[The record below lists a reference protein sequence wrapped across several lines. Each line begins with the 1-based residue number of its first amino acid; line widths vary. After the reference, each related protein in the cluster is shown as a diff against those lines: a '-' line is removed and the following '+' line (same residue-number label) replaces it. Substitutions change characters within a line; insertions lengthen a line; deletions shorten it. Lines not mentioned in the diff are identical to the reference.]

1 MQLDPG
7 RLAQSDSYEN
17 ATAAANHKTPSR
29 LVNDIIDHT
38 GLEPE
43 AKAFYTDNR
52 LRSERFMQLEQDRRE
67 YVDQHPGKL
76 VIFTCIDEKEQDTEK
91 AFGLVPGV
99 ANVYPTA
106 GNKIGEV
113 NLVLCQEIQK
123 RIDRAVQSDKVV
135 LLLFITHESASHPED
150 DGCAAWEHDSREAD
164 KHAIYQVKAFNRD
177 YVDRDC
183 YGNVAKRHMVAIRL
197 KSITDKETR
206 IWFGSNGQV
215 DPDEFL
221 SRNGS
226 MGDGPQL
233 FSAIYQ
239 RFAECFPEDDPCFSG
254 LGRDR
259 RTALLRQMALMF
271 KANLGYAREVAKGE
285 IPRTE
290 SGHRGT
296 RILVG
301 RGWEMY
307 DEVGRYFKVSDLTP
321 DYKRECQIS
330 GKYVLKNALIRQ
342 IAEKDSGLVV
352 PFHVNVPFDLMRC
365 GDRCGSIR
373 HAMNLARAIKK
384 DWIKRLHRTETRER
398 LYAELRQALEHDGIP
413 HAFHPDFSAITPE
426 VFNFYVSVSPR
437 ETRLLELVAT
447 GGDL

>member
-1 MQLDPG
+1 MQAITE
-7 RLAQSDSYEN
+7 RLAQTDEN
-17 ATAAANHKTPSR
+17 VSAANHRQTSR
-29 LVNDIIDHT
+29 LVNAVIDHSEMEPAAVSFYEENRRLSERFIQ
-38 GLEPE
+38 LEPE
-43 AKAFYTDNR
+43 
-52 LRSERFMQLEQDRRE
+52 RRE

-91 AFGLVPGV
+91 ALGLVPGV

-106 GNKIGEV
+106 GNKIGDV

-135 LLLFITHESASHPED
+135 LLLFVTHESASHPAD
-150 DGCAAWEHDSREAD
+150 DGCAAWEHDSHEAD

-206 IWFGSNGQV
+206 IWFGSKGEV
-215 DPDEFL
+215 DPAEFL

-226 MGDGPQL
+226 MGDGQQL
-233 FSAIYQ
+233 FSAIYL
-239 RFAECFPEDDPCFSG
+239 RFAECFPEDDPCFTG
-254 LGRDR
+254 LDNNR
-259 RTALLRQMALMF
+259 RISLLRQMSLMF
-271 KANLGYAREVAKGE
+271 RANLDYAREVAKGE

-296 RILVG
+296 RVLVG

-307 DEVGRYFKVSDLTP
+307 DEVGKYFKVSDLTP
-321 DYKRECQIS
+321 DYKRECYIS
-330 GKYVLKNALIRQ
+330 GKYVLKNALVRQ
-342 IAEKDSGLVV
+342 IAEKSSELVV

-373 HAMNLARAIKK
+373 HAMNLARAIKR
-384 DWIKRLHRTETRER
+384 DWTKRLRHHEPREK
-398 LYAELRQALEHDGIP
+398 LFAELRQALEHDGIP
-413 HAFHPDFSAITPE
+413 QAFHPDFAAITPE
-426 VFNFYVSVSPR
+426 AFRFYVSVSPR